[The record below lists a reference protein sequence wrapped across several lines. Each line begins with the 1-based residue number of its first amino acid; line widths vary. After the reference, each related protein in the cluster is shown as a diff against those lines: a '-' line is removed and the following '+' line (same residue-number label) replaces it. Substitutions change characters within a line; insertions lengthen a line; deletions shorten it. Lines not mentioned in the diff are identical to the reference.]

1 MLSICIPIY
10 NYDVVAL
17 VNDLH
22 NQAVACS
29 VPFEILLMD
38 DASLPEC
45 RLVNSQIDLPGVR
58 YIQLNQNIGRSKIR
72 NRLAEEAQ
80 YPYIIFMDCD
90 SGVVSD
96 SYIKNYLDCCQP
108 GIICYGGRVY
118 ESSRPHDSVVLR
130 WKYGVKRESQSASER
145 SVNPNYGFCSN
156 NFLIEKELFK
166 RVRFNENLTG
176 YGHED
181 TFFGLELL
189 GNGIVIKHIDNPL
202 IHLGLEDA
210 RVFMEKTGNS
220 MCNLRKV
227 EQLLHEYYPS
237 YEGHSKLMKTK
248 ACLEKMH
255 LRKLYAG
262 IFNILKPLFLMNL
275 YGNRPS
281 LFLFDLY
288 KLGYLS
294 SLDN

>member
-10 NYDVVAL
+10 NYDVITL

-29 VPFEILLMD
+29 FPFEILLMD
-38 DASLPEC
+38 DASLPEYS
-45 RLVNSQIDLPGVR
+45 LKNSQISLPGVR
-58 YIQLNQNIGRSKIR
+58 YISLEQNIGRSKIR

-80 YPYIIFMDCD
+80 YPYLIFMDCD

-96 SYIKNYLDCCQP
+96 SYIKNYLPYCQP
-108 GIICYGGRVY
+108 GIVCYGGRVY
-118 ESSRPHDSVVLR
+118 EPEKPHNSVVLR
-130 WKYGVKRESQSASER
+130 WKYGVERESQTVSER

-166 RVRFNENLTG
+166 RVRFNENLIG

-189 GNGIVIKHIDNPL
+189 GNGVLIKHIDNPL
-202 IHLGLEDA
+202 VHLGLEDA
-210 RVFMEKTGNS
+210 HVFMEKTENGL
-220 MCNLRKV
+220 CNLKKV
-227 EQLLHEYYPS
+227 EQLLHEYYPA
-237 YEGHSKLMKTK
+237 YEGHSRIMKTK
-248 ACLEKMH
+248 ARLEKMH
-255 LRKLYAG
+255 LKILYT
-262 IFNILKPLFLMNL
+262 FFFKMFKPLFLRNL
-275 YGNRPS
+275 YGNHPS

-294 SLDN
+294 ALD